1 MTAAEYFTVWSPE
14 ADLATP
20 ILRHL
25 VLKPTLEGAVK
36 SFMKWRGREFGVNLS
51 ENLGKFRPDPSSNS
65 ATVLT
70 CTKFHVLKL
79 TENLQ
84 VLCQKQGAKILQ
96 DGESLSIPMLDLSN
110 KENLERCV
118 LLSATISSDLSLPQ
132 DLCQTALRW
141 FSPAQDQVY
150 QRTSLLVKRH
160 VRVKPAGFVQKP
172 WRMFWHQPSTL
183 AMLAWV
189 TDKGSE
195 NSCLGRIQ
203 FNVLGSDNPSK
214 MTFVGIN
221 DSPLS
226 DAWPFSTHVSKERHL
241 TRQGCSRAFHAA
253 GMPAK
258 EFWFAQPTNCP
269 PVVGQAGITIVVN
282 VVETMQV
289 PDILQKIHDQDVKER
304 IDFLKNDILETETR
318 LEHMKQHC
326 QKLEKSLGDANKK
339 RKTPPG
345 VEPAADSDI
354 QN

>member
-1 MTAAEYFTVWSPE
+1 MPDCIALVQPCARPSVPADVAAGETPRPGE
-14 ADLATP
+14 AGWLRPKTMADVLAP
-20 ILRHL
+20 AFHVGDVGMGDRQGLGELVSRQVCSHL
-25 VLKPTLEGAVK
+25 
-36 SFMKWRGREFGVNLS
+36 RGR
-51 ENLGKFRPDPSSNS
+51 R
-65 ATVLT
+65 
-70 CTKFHVLKL
+70 
-79 TENLQ
+79 
-84 VLCQKQGAKILQ
+84 LCA
-96 DGESLSIPMLDLSN
+96 
-110 KENLERCV
+110 C
-118 LLSATISSDLSLPQ
+118 A
-132 DLCQTALRW
+132 
-141 FSPAQDQVY
+141 
-150 QRTSLLVKRH
+150 
-160 VRVKPAGFVQKP
+160 PAGCAV
-172 WRMFWHQPSTL
+172 H
-183 AMLAWV
+183 
-189 TDKGSE
+189 G
-195 NSCLGRIQ
+195 LGRPRIQ